1 MERQKIVVYQ
11 CLLTI
16 RVDLS
21 EPLNGTTS
29 GCPPPS
35 QHHNYRRYLHTQ
47 QRNCSERCESGR
59 FWKGVAQIT
68 RIRDRTFIAS
78 LCSIKPFRLR
88 PFCVRDRCAGRSVR
102 RFSPL
107 TPLSAP
113 NQATEATTTPQKKIL
128 EAISAV
134 NCRFGRHIA
143 ARNRCCAAPSR
154 QAKDSPRTAYRNRS
168 KGVPHRG

>member
-88 PFCVRDRCAGRSVR
+88 PFCVRDRCAGQSVR
-102 RFSPL
+102 RISPL
-107 TPLSAP
+107 APLSAP
-113 NQATEATTTPQKKIL
+113 NQATEAT
-128 EAISAV
+128 
-134 NCRFGRHIA
+134 
-143 ARNRCCAAPSR
+143 
-154 QAKDSPRTAYRNRS
+154 
-168 KGVPHRG
+168 PHRKNDPRGDQRSELWLRPSYRCSQPLLRCPIETGEGFAGYRRP

>member
-21 EPLNGTTS
+21 EPPNGTTS

-78 LCSIKPFRLR
+78 PCSIKTFRLGA
-88 PFCVRDRCAGRSVR
+88 FCVRDRCAGQAVR
-102 RFSPL
+102 RFS
-107 TPLSAP
+107 LSRLYP
-113 NQATEATTTPQKKIL
+113 HRIKRPKRPPHRKKCSSRRSAQRIV
-128 EAISAV
+128 ASAV
-134 NCRFGRHIA
+134 I
-143 ARNRCCAAPSR
+143 S
-154 QAKDSPRTAYRNRS
+154 
-168 KGVPHRG
+168 